1 MKQLVLLV
9 SLCVLFSCD
18 KSNESPFRNEM
29 SVSGESGLGGLLS
42 IADDAE
48 YMDVSLGFN
57 VAPPIVQKQEQ
68 QIIRTARLR
77 YETQDL
83 EKTKEQ
89 VIQAITSSR
98 GFVQNDNSGKDY
110 NQLYQR
116 ITLRV
121 PNENFEKVLEDIGK
135 GVSYFDERTI
145 SREDVTEEFIDIK
158 ARLRAKKEL
167 ENRYIA
173 LLARASNVK
182 EMLEIERELATI
194 REEIESKEGRLK
206 YLKNQVSLSTV
217 YVHFYKVSSE
227 TGVTASYGTKI
238 VNALKGGWNGVSI
251 FFLGLLHLWPFII
264 LVGAGVFF
272 VRRFIKKKK
281 K

>member
-1 MKQLVLLV
+1 MKQFVLLL
-9 SLCVLFSCD
+9 SICVLFSCD
-18 KSNESPFRNEM
+18 NSNESSLRNE
-29 SVSGESGLGGLLS
+29 VSIGNSSGLGGLLS
-42 IADDAE
+42 MDTDME
-48 YMDVSLGFN
+48 YMEAPMDLN
-57 VAPPIVQKQEQ
+57 IAPPIVKKQEQ

-77 YETQDL
+77 YEAQDL
-83 EKTKEQ
+83 EKTKDQ
-89 VIQAITSSR
+89 IIRAIKDSK

-145 SREDVTEEFIDIK
+145 SREDVTEEFVDLG

-167 ENRYIA
+167 ENRYIS
-173 LLARASNVK
+173 LLAKANNVK

-206 YLKNQVSLSTV
+206 YLKNQVSFSTV
-217 YVHFYKVSSE
+217 YVHFYKVTSE
-227 TGVTASYGTKI
+227 TGVTISYGTKI
-238 VNALKGGWNGVSI
+238 LNALKGGWNGVSV
-251 FFLGLLHLWPFII
+251 FFLSLLHLWPFLI

-272 VRRFIKKKK
+272 MRRYIRKKKK
-281 K
+281 

>member
-227 TGVTASYGTKI
+227 TGVTVSYGTKI

>member
-1 MKQLVLLV
+1 MKQFVLLL

-18 KSNESPFRNEM
+18 NGNKSSLRNE
-29 SVSGESGLGGLLS
+29 VSIGNSSGLGGLLS
-42 IADDAE
+42 MDDAE
-48 YMDVSLGFN
+48 FMEAPMDLN
-57 VAPPIVQKQEQ
+57 IAPQIVKKQKQ

-89 VIQAITSSR
+89 IIQAIKGSK

-121 PNENFEKVLEDIGK
+121 PNENFEKALEDIGK

-145 SREDVTEEFIDIK
+145 SREDVTEEFIDLG

-167 ENRYIA
+167 ENKYIS
-173 LLARASNVK
+173 LLAKANNVK

-206 YLKNQVSLSTV
+206 YLKNQVSFSTV
-217 YVHFYKVSSE
+217 YVHFYKVTSE
-227 TGVTASYGTKI
+227 TGVTISYGTKI
-238 VNALKGGWNGVSI
+238 LNALKGGWNGVSV
-251 FFLGLLHLWPFII
+251 FFLGLLHLWPFLI
-264 LVGAGVFF
+264 LVGAGVFAM
-272 VRRFIKKKK
+272 RRYIRKKKK
-281 K
+281 